1 MSGAALGAALAIVL
15 LAPLGSHLQSL
26 LGLGLLPCSPFSA
39 EPPHH
44 HPRLS
49 AGYPGRGTSV
59 TVMLLAGVAIT
70 ALSGAVIGL
79 LTYLADDQ
87 MLRNLSLWQM
97 GSLAAGKPV
106 DVTLALLTLAALLLL
121 FMRDANPSTPCCW
134 EKEKHGI
141 WGERADTEA
150 SPHPAHRCRCR
161 RGGGRGGHDRL
172 CRPGG
177 SPSGTAAGRSQPCP
191 PVAAVCP
198 VGAGLLL
205 GPTCWHAPCS
215 LRPSCP
221 SASSPPCWVP
231 LLHLALGQEP
241 PNPVTG
247 DRHLARIPL
256 PLLSCRGLRLS
267 RGNRLI
273 LDSLD
278 LDLHAGSLTALLGPN
293 GAGKSS
299 LLKCLTGELEHE
311 GEIHL
316 FGQTRRGWAGNAL
329 AHRVG
334 VLPQSSS
341 LSFPFLCEEVVAMG
355 RLPHS
360 EPASRRDEIV
370 RAAMTHAGVDHLAN
384 RLYPG
389 LSGGERQRV
398 QFARVLAQ
406 IWQAPEEPQQ
416 ARLLLLD
423 EPTSALDLKYQH
435 QLLAMARA
443 LAGRNTAVLVVLHDL
458 NLAAR
463 YADRLVMLEQGRLMA
478 DGSAGEVLTPALIA
492 RLYDY
497 PAQVIH
503 HPESGVPMVV

>member
-1 MSGAALGAALAIVL
+1 M
-15 LAPLGSHLQSL
+15 P
-26 LGLGLLPCSPFSA
+26 
-39 EPPHH
+39 
-44 HPRLS
+44 
-49 AGYPGRGTSV
+49 
-59 TVMLLAGVAIT
+59 
-70 ALSGAVIGL
+70 
-79 LTYLADDQ
+79 
-87 MLRNLSLWQM
+87 
-97 GSLAAGKPV
+97 
-106 DVTLALLTLAALLLL
+106 
-121 FMRDANPSTPCCW
+121 
-134 EKEKHGI
+134 
-141 WGERADTEA
+141 
-150 SPHPAHRCRCR
+150 
-161 RGGGRGGHDRL
+161 
-172 CRPGG
+172 G
-177 SPSGTAAGRSQPCP
+177 SPS
-191 PVAAVCP
+191 
-198 VGAGLLL
+198 
-205 GPTCWHAPCS
+205 
-215 LRPSCP
+215 
-221 SASSPPCWVP
+221 
-231 LLHLALGQEP
+231 
-241 PNPVTG
+241 
-247 DRHLARIPL
+247 

-316 FGQTRRGWAGNAL
+316 FGQTRRGWADNAL

-398 QFARVLAQ
+398 QFARVLA
-406 IWQAPEEPQQ
+406 
-416 ARLLLLD
+416 
-423 EPTSALDLKYQH
+423 
-435 QLLAMARA
+435 
-443 LAGRNTAVLVVLHDL
+443 GRNTAVLVVLHDL

-478 DGSAGEVLTPALIA
+478 DGNAGEVLTPELIA

-503 HPESGVPMVV
+503 HPESGLPMVV

>member
-1 MSGAALGAALAIVL
+1 M
-15 LAPLGSHLQSL
+15 P
-26 LGLGLLPCSPFSA
+26 
-39 EPPHH
+39 
-44 HPRLS
+44 
-49 AGYPGRGTSV
+49 GYPS
-59 TVMLLAGVAIT
+59 
-70 ALSGAVIGL
+70 
-79 LTYLADDQ
+79 
-87 MLRNLSLWQM
+87 
-97 GSLAAGKPV
+97 
-106 DVTLALLTLAALLLL
+106 
-121 FMRDANPSTPCCW
+121 
-134 EKEKHGI
+134 
-141 WGERADTEA
+141 
-150 SPHPAHRCRCR
+150 
-161 RGGGRGGHDRL
+161 
-172 CRPGG
+172 
-177 SPSGTAAGRSQPCP
+177 
-191 PVAAVCP
+191 
-198 VGAGLLL
+198 
-205 GPTCWHAPCS
+205 
-215 LRPSCP
+215 
-221 SASSPPCWVP
+221 
-231 LLHLALGQEP
+231 
-241 PNPVTG
+241 
-247 DRHLARIPL
+247 

-311 GEIHL
+311 GESHL